1 MKSEWDEKEIK
12 LIFNDEDAQ
21 VTFVSSSQLLYKVNR
36 TDREYLPL
44 VVYSTFG
51 TWKMFSKKNNLK
63 RTDVNKQQHKIVG
76 EM

>member
-1 MKSEWDEKEIK
+1 MRKKTELKSEWDEKEIK

-36 TDREYLPL
+36 IDREYLPL

-51 TWKMFSKKNNLK
+51 T
-63 RTDVNKQQHKIVG
+63 
-76 EM
+76 